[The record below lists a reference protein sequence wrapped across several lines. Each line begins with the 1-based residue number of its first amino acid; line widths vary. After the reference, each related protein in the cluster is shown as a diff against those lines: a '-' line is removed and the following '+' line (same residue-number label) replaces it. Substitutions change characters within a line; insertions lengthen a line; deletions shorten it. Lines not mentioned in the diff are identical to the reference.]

1 MCPAP
6 VWSNPSS
13 EAALR
18 RVDWRRWFTR
28 AELST
33 CGRAKAN
40 PYLASARFWWDN
52 LLMTVI
58 ADAKRRVVLPPVK
71 PGDRFDVELSA
82 NGKLV
87 LTPLIP
93 DERPSQV
100 KLVRRH
106 GYLVAVSSR
115 PITQAQ
121 TRAYL
126 DEFP

>member
-1 MCPAP
+1 MGEAMGDPF
-6 VWSNPSS
+6 PSP
-13 EAALR
+13 
-18 RVDWRRWFTR
+18 FTR
-28 AELST
+28 KRPSRVV
-33 CGRAKAN
+33 GG
-40 PYLASARFWWDN
+40 PQYLAIARFWWDN
-52 LLMTVI
+52 PLMTVI

-71 PGDRFDVELSA
+71 PGDRFDVQLSA

-93 DERPSQV
+93 DERPSRV
-100 KLVRRH
+100 KLVRKH

>member
-1 MCPAP
+1 
-6 VWSNPSS
+6 
-13 EAALR
+13 
-18 RVDWRRWFTR
+18 
-28 AELST
+28 
-33 CGRAKAN
+33 
-40 PYLASARFWWDN
+40 
-52 LLMTVI
+52 MTVI

-71 PGDRFDVELSA
+71 PGDRFDVQVSA

-93 DERPSQV
+93 DERPNLV
-100 KLVRRH
+100 KLVRKH
-106 GYLVAVSSR
+106 GYLVAVSRR